1 MSLDLSQRVEGIE
14 SSGIRR
20 FFELVIGAQDIISLG
35 VGEPDFPTPW
45 RVRQAAI
52 RSIEMGQTS
61 YTSNKGLDSLR
72 KGITQYLSKQF
83 NASYNPETEILVTN
97 GVSEAV
103 DVCLRSLINEGDEI
117 ILPEPNYVC
126 YKPLIEVAGGK
137 TVSLDTSQSDFSPSP
152 NEIKKVI
159 TNKTKAL
166 ILCSPNNPTGTVI
179 SKETLKEIAKLAK
192 EHNFWIISDEIY
204 AQLTYDHDYT
214 SMATFSEIKDRI
226 IILNGFSKAFAM
238 TGWRL
243 GYIAAP
249 EALISLSLKIHQY
262 SALCA
267 PIMSQKAAE
276 TALLCQD
283 EVQTMKESYQSR
295 RNLMVN
301 KVKKMGLTCAP
312 ANGAFYGFINISST
326 GLTSEEFA
334 IQFLNE
340 ERVAVVP
347 GNVFGKGG
355 EGYVRC
361 CYATDVEQLSE
372 ALNRMKRFVE
382 KRLNT

>member
-1 MSLDLSQRVEGIE
+1 MSLEFSKKVESIE

-20 FFELVIGAQDIISLG
+20 FFELVIGADDIISLG

-45 RVRQAAI
+45 RIRQSAI
-52 RSIEMGQTS
+52 RSIETGQTS

-72 KGITQYLSKQF
+72 SSIAAYLKKQF
-83 NASYNPETEILVTN
+83 NASYNSETELLVTN

-103 DVCLRSLINEGDEI
+103 DICLRSLLNDGDEV

-137 TVSLDTSQSDFSPSP
+137 MISIDTSTSDFIPKP
-152 NEIKKVI
+152 EDIKRAI

-179 SKETLKEIAKLAK
+179 QKETLREIAALAK
-192 EHNFWIISDEIY
+192 EHNFWVISDEIY
-204 AQLTYDHDYT
+204 AELTYDKDYT
-214 SMATFSEIKDRI
+214 SMASFHDIKDRV
-226 IILNGFSKAFAM
+226 IILSGFSKAFAM

-249 EALISLSLKIHQY
+249 EALVSLALKIHQY

-267 PIMSQKAAE
+267 PIMSQTAAE
-276 TALLCQD
+276 TALLCEE
-283 EVQTMKESYQSR
+283 EVTTMKDSYHTR
-295 RNLMVN
+295 RNLLVN
-301 KVKKMGLTCAP
+301 KVKKMGLSCAP
-312 ANGAFYGFINISST
+312 ANGAFYGFINIAPT
-326 GLTSEEFA
+326 RLTSEEFA
-334 IQFLNE
+334 IQFLKE
-340 ERVAVVP
+340 EKVAVVP
-347 GNVFGKGG
+347 GNVFGQGG

-361 CYATDVEQLSE
+361 CYATDINQLSE
-372 ALNRMKRFVE
+372 ALDRMHRFVS
-382 KRLNT
+382 KHIS

>member
-1 MSLDLSQRVEGIE
+1 MSLEFSHKVEGIE

-52 RSIEMGQTS
+52 RSIEKGQTS
-61 YTSNKGLDSLR
+61 YTSNKGLDTLR
-72 KGITQYLSKQF
+72 NRISKYL
-83 NASYNPETEILVTN
+83 ASRFDAHYDPESELLITN

-103 DVCLRSLINEGDEI
+103 DICLRSLINPGDEV

-126 YKPLIEVAGGK
+126 YKPLIEVAGG
-137 TVSLDTSQSDFSPSP
+137 TTISLDTSATNFVPSP
-152 NEIKKVI
+152 EDIQRVVSK
-159 TNKTKAL
+159 KTKAL

-179 SKETLKEIAKLAK
+179 PKETLQAIATLAK
-192 EHNFWIISDEIY
+192 ENDFWVISDEIY
-204 AQLTYDHDYT
+204 AELTYDKEYT
-214 SMATFSEIKDRI
+214 SLAAFHDIKDRT
-226 IILNGFSKAFAM
+226 IILSGFSKAFAM

-249 EALISLSLKIHQY
+249 EALLTLALKIHQY

-267 PIMSQKAAE
+267 PIMSQMAAE
-276 TALLCQD
+276 TALLCEE
-283 EVQTMKESYQSR
+283 EVETMKSSYQTR
-295 RNLMVN
+295 RNLLVN

-312 ANGAFYGFINISST
+312 ANGAFYAFINISPT
-326 GLTSEEFA
+326 GLSSEDFA
-334 IQFLNE
+334 IEFLKE

-361 CYATDVEQLSE
+361 CYATDVDQLSE
-372 ALNRMKRFVE
+372 ALKRMKRFVD
-382 KRLNT
+382 KRTNA